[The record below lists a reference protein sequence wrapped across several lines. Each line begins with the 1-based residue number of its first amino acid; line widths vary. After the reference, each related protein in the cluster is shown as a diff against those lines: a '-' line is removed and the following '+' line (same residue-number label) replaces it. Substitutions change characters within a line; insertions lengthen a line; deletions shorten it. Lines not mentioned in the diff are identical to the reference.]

1 MTTTTKILNNS
12 NPTATAAYSAT
23 AGLGLFLMVGG
34 GELFLDIANALS
46 EGIRRKYF
54 PNQTQTQQVPIP
66 TPIVVQPQVVT
77 PQPGMPFTVQI
88 QIPQQLM
95 TTPQTTQTVT
105 PITQEPFMHKLFK
118 ACKDLTKRKNKTR
131 NSIHLFETEK
141 GIKVTFIVEDKEGFN
156 FNDIYY
162 LFRAD
167 GIPSVWGNLIPN
179 KEVRL
184 MGRLKQYGPQE
195 INTWV
200 MVYPDLFPEL
210 PEKYTKETY
219 QQKYDGA
226 ASHYEAVKD
235 GFVKPSE
242 WVDERYT
249 TLKKRIEEV
258 TKLPY
263 VALIT
268 DDVVISTSYVNPFQ
282 DRDLPEEERIEVVRE
297 FLEALTSNTPIM
309 KGDVEVFNLADFN
322 IFFHEDS
329 KYPNGMFSSALTEC
343 NDGVI
348 RTMPVDF

>member
-1 MTTTTKILNNS
+1 MATTKILNNS

-23 AGLGLFLMVGG
+23 AGFGLFLMIGG

-46 EGIRRKYF
+46 EGVRRKYF
-54 PNQTQTQQVPIP
+54 PDQTQTQQVPIQA
-66 TPIVVQPQVVT
+66 PIVVQPQVVT
-77 PQPGMPFTVQI
+77 PQPGPFTVQI
-88 QIPQQLM
+88 QIPQQLI
-95 TTPQTTQTVT
+95 TPQTEQTVT

-167 GIPSVWGNLIPN
+167 GIPSIWSNSIPN

-219 QQKYDGA
+219 QQKYMGA
-226 ASHYEAVKD
+226 AAHYEAVKD

-242 WVDERYT
+242 WVDEKYT

-263 VALIT
+263 VVLLT

-297 FLEALTSNTPIM
+297 FLEALTSDTPIK

-322 IFFHEDS
+322 IFIHEDS
-329 KYPNGMFSSALTEC
+329 KYPNGMFSSALAEC

-348 RTMPVDF
+348 RTMPVEF

>member
-1 MTTTTKILNNS
+1 MTTTTKILNS

-54 PNQTQTQQVPIP
+54 PNQTQTQQVQIP

-77 PQPGMPFTVQI
+77 PQSGMPLTVQI
-88 QIPQQLM
+88 QIPQQLI
-95 TTPQTTQTVT
+95 TPQAVQAVT

-210 PEKYTKETY
+210 PENYTKEPY
-219 QQKYDGA
+219 QQKYTGA
-226 ASHYEAVKD
+226 AAHYEAIKD

-242 WVDERYT
+242 WVYERYT

-282 DRDLPEEERIEVVRE
+282 DRDLPEEERIEVIRE
-297 FLEALTSNTPIM
+297 FLETLTTNTPIV
-309 KGDVEVFNLADFN
+309 KGA
-322 IFFHEDS
+322 
-329 KYPNGMFSSALTEC
+329 
-343 NDGVI
+343 
-348 RTMPVDF
+348 